1 MALKHPTTPSSEDET
16 EVRTI
21 HEFEMRRR
29 QRLDEPLGPISQ
41 KYPRLPAD
49 SPWSFNLDE
58 LTGKEPPLNEE
69 T

>member
-1 MALKHPTTPSSEDET
+1 MAPKPSATQSSEAE

-29 QRLDEPLGPISQ
+29 ALEPGAAPVSPQ
-41 KYPRLPAD
+41 YPKLPAD